1 MFSLIRNFTSLR
13 AVKLGCIQEKS
24 KQVLVFPFICTNF
37 VPMKKLMALLLLFVL
52 ASWMPIH
59 AQNGMIVQHYTLEEG
74 LPSNTVYC
82 SLKDKDGFV
91 WFGTWYGLCSFDGS
105 KFTPFVTR
113 SRQESDIP
121 PRKVISMVEDG
132 DDNIWIRNVDNRLY
146 LYDKHND
153 IYHEIYDELKKIS
166 QNVQVIKIQR
176 ASNGHVLIL
185 TRNKNLYEAYPQP
198 LPKGGEN
205 GGGGSSP
212 TIQRI
217 FDGSLAIDPATFRL
231 QHNIFGVSENYLYW
245 LGTDFKLDVVPR
257 PKGNQYLSLI
267 KPDKLYSFYYHIGN
281 QIYIG
286 NQQGETYIID
296 ADKGTVQNYSSPDIP
311 ILTDAKNQQW
321 FINHNEQSLVCQN
334 PLTGF
339 RQHFPIPQGEKIATR
354 KCCDAGQNGLFF
366 LHENGIVWRYDQ
378 QTGIMQDIADFRQFS
393 STSANA
399 LRFFD
404 MDIDSEGLLWL
415 SSTTNGVYKVNFTP
429 FSFSFFMSEM
439 LSQENEIG
447 DSQGI
452 RAIFQQ
458 KNGNLWIGTRNGTLY
473 CINPMTQAIVPTA
486 VNGIG
491 NVYHV
496 MEDSRGQLW
505 FCTKGNG
512 LFRLNSGNGELT
524 HFESNPADRYS
535 LNDNRVYYI
544 FEDSRHHIWVCTF
557 GGGLNL
563 IQQRGGR
570 TAFINRNNE
579 FADYP
584 KYDLY
589 LNARAITED
598 STGRLWVGTTDGLMS
613 FAGSFSKPQD
623 IHFEIYREQQDAGTV
638 DNDVFS
644 LYKDSK
650 GHIWMGMFGG
660 GLNLLEGYDEKT
672 HRPQLKNYPFTE
684 QLSGNVVSSIIEDHQ
699 HHLWLCTEN
708 GLASLNPEEE
718 TTLRSYDRFSGFPI
732 VNVEDNTIAC
742 LADGRIFIGCQQ
754 GVLAFDPKVVMNETV
769 RQYPIYIV
777 DFRVQNRQLN
787 DFQPPIYEGSVRYA
801 KEIVLKH
808 DQSMFSIEFASL
820 NYTDQNQVS
829 YSYILDGYEDRWHTN
844 GLNRIASYA
853 NVPPGRYTFR
863 VKTLGSGDSERVL
876 EIRILPPWWAS
887 WWAYI
892 IYTLLFLALLYGAFR
907 LVMYM
912 IRMRNETY
920 VNDRLAELKIRF
932 FTNISHEL
940 RTPLTLIKSPIEELK
955 RNERLSPAG
964 KEYLSLIDNNAKKML
979 QLVNQ
984 ILDFRKVQNGKMKMH
999 VSYTDLNEVLEMFRQ
1014 EYRIHAQE
1022 RDINY
1027 EFLLPDE
1034 HVMAWCDRQKISVVV
1049 NNLIN
1054 NAFKYTREG
1063 GTITVSMEAHPQPL
1077 PKGGEYGAS
1086 PSGRFGGA
1094 LGWATIR
1101 VEDDG
1106 ASIPENKLEEIFE
1119 RFAMAE
1125 NRSDDTTS
1133 TGTGIGLS
1141 LSREFVLMHHG
1152 HIWAENLDK
1161 GVAFVIELPTEKENF
1176 SADEIE
1182 EYVGAHPLTPS
1193 QKDGESDTTQTG
1205 ENNPSPRER
1214 PRVGEHCSGMG
1225 QRVGSLLLIE
1235 DNIDLCHMLS
1245 LQLQNKYT
1253 VLTAHDGEEGLKK
1266 IYQYHPDLIV
1276 SDLMMPKIDGL
1287 ELLKRIRQ
1295 DFNISHIPVIILT
1308 AKQGDEIHTQAI
1320 STGANAYIAKPFSS
1334 QLLEARIGQLLEEQ
1348 RIFQRKMVLAP
1359 TTTKS
1364 IPLGEVGGASQ
1375 YESHLIQKDLE
1386 FVRNVHQIIEK
1397 NLQNEDFNVNTL
1409 AEEMGLSR
1417 SPFFKKLKSLTGFA
1431 PVDLVKEI
1439 RLTKALNYVETTDM
1453 NVTEIAYTVGF
1464 RDPGYFTKCFRQK
1477 YGKTPKEYRNDLNHP
1492 KP

>member
-1 MFSLIRNFTSLR
+1 
-13 AVKLGCIQEKS
+13 
-24 KQVLVFPFICTNF
+24 
-37 VPMKKLMALLLLFVL
+37 MKKKVVLMLLFML
-52 ASWMPIH
+52 ALFMPIH

-74 LPSNTVYC
+74 LLSNTVYC

-113 SRQESDIP
+113 SQQKSEIASSLGQRPTVP

-132 DDNIWIRNVDNRLY
+132 DGYLWIRNVDNRLY

-176 ASNGHVLIL
+176 ASNGHVLLL
-185 TRNKNLYEAYPQP
+185 TRNKQLYEVSVGE
-198 LPKGGEN
+198 KGKI
-205 GGGGSSP
+205 SV
-212 TIQRI
+212 QRI

-231 QHNIFGVSENYLYW
+231 QHNILGVSDQYIYW

-257 PKGNQYLSLI
+257 PKGNQFLSLI
-267 KPDKLYSFYYHIGN
+267 KPDKVYSFYYHTGNKIFIGN
-281 QIYIG
+281 D
-286 NQQGETYIID
+286 QGETYIID
-296 ADKGTVQNYSSPDIP
+296 AEKGTVSSHNSSDIP
-311 ILTDAKNQQW
+311 VFKDSQERQW
-321 FINHNEQSLVCQN
+321 YIDRSGQSLICEN
-334 PLTGF
+334 PQTGF
-339 RQHFPIPQGEKIATR
+339 SQHFSIPQGESITSRKIY
-354 KCCDAGQNGLFF
+354 DAGANGLFF

-378 QTGIMQDIADFRQFS
+378 QTGLMQNLADFRQFS
-393 STSANA
+393 STATNV

-429 FSFSFFMSEM
+429 FSFSFFMPEV
-439 LSQENEIG
+439 LTQENEVG
-447 DSQGI
+447 DQQGI

-458 KNGNLWIGTRNGTLY
+458 KNGNLWIGARNGRLF
-473 CINPMTQAIVPTA
+473 CIDPKTQTIIPSAI
-486 VNGIG
+486 NGIG

-496 MEDSRGQLW
+496 MEDHQGQLW

-512 LFRLNSGNGELT
+512 LFRMNAENGELT
-524 HFESNPADRYS
+524 HFENNPADHYS
-535 LNDNRVYYI
+535 INDNRVYYI
-544 FEDSRHHIWVCTF
+544 FEDSRHRIWVCTF

-570 TAFINRNNE
+570 TVFINRNNE
-579 FADYP
+579 FKKFP

-598 STGRLWVGTTDGLMS
+598 TAGRLWVGTTDGLMS
-613 FAGSFSKPQD
+613 FSGSFSKPETID
-623 IHFEIYREQQDAGTV
+623 FEIYREQQDAGTV

-650 GHIWMGMFGG
+650 GRIWMGMFGG
-660 GLNLLEGYDEKT
+660 GLNLLESYDEKT

-684 QLSGNVVSSIIEDHQ
+684 QLSGNVVSSIIEDRQ
-699 HHLWLCTEN
+699 HYLWLCTEN

-718 TTLRSYDRFSGFPI
+718 STIRNYDRFSGFPI

-754 GVLAFDPKVVMNETV
+754 GVLAFDPKVVMNETA
-769 RQYPIYIV
+769 RQYPIFIV
-777 DFRVQNRQLN
+777 DFRVQNRQLS

-820 NYTDQNQVS
+820 NFTDQNQVS

-863 VKTLGSGDSERVL
+863 VKTLGSGASERVL

-892 IYTLLFLALLYGAFR
+892 LYTLLFLALLYGAFR

-955 RNERLSPAG
+955 RNERLSPSG

-999 VSYTDLNEVLEMFRQ
+999 VSYTDLNELLEMFRQ

-1022 RDINY
+1022 RDISY

-1054 NAFKYTREG
+1054 NAFKYTHEG
-1063 GTITVSMEAHPQPL
+1063 GTITVSMEEQAQTNQPL
-1077 PKGGEYGAS
+1077 PREGNSES
-1086 PSGRFGGA
+1086 LPSGRSEGVV
-1094 LGWATIR
+1094 IR
-1101 VEDDG
+1101 IEDDG

-1152 HIWAENLDK
+1152 HIWAENLEK
-1161 GVAFVIELPTEKENF
+1161 GVAFVIELPTQKENF
-1176 SADEIE
+1176 NADEIE
-1182 EYVGAHPLTPS
+1182 EYVGTQAAPPNLPSREASDESKIPLE
-1193 QKDGESDTTQTG
+1193 GG
-1205 ENNPSPRER
+1205 LRGASPT
-1214 PRVGEHCSGMG
+1214 
-1225 QRVGSLLLIE
+1225 LLLIE
-1235 DNIDLCHMLS
+1235 DNTDLCHMLS
-1245 LQLQNKYT
+1245 LQLQDKYT

-1266 IYQYHPDLIV
+1266 VYQYHPDLIV
-1276 SDLMMPKIDGL
+1276 SDLMMPKMDGL

-1308 AKQGDEIHTQAI
+1308 AKQGEDIHKQTLSI
-1320 STGANAYIAKPFSS
+1320 GANAYITKPFSS
-1334 QLLEARIGQLLEEQ
+1334 ELLQARISQLLEEQ

-1359 TTTKS
+1359 SNSPSRGETLS
-1364 IPLGEVGGASQ
+1364 ASEVPLEGGLRGASP

-1439 RLTKALNYVETTDM
+1439 RLTKARQYVETTDM
-1453 NVTEIAYTVGF
+1453 NFTEIAYIVGF

-1477 YGKTPKEYRNDLNHP
+1477 YGKTPKEYRNDLSR
-1492 KP
+1492 KTD

>member
-1 MFSLIRNFTSLR
+1 M
-13 AVKLGCIQEKS
+13 
-24 KQVLVFPFICTNF
+24 VFPFICTIF
-37 VPMKKLMALLLLFVL
+37 VAMKKIMGLLLLIGL
-52 ASWMPIH
+52 AFWMPIH
-59 AQNGMIVQHYTLEEG
+59 AQDGMIVQHYTLEEG

-105 KFTPFVTR
+105 RFTPFVTR
-113 SRQESDIP
+113 SHGKSDIP
-121 PRKVISMVEDG
+121 PRKVISMVDDG
-132 DDNIWIRNVDNRLY
+132 EGNIWIRNVDNRLY

-153 IYHEIYDELKKIS
+153 TYHEIYDELKKIS

-176 ASNGHVLIL
+176 ADNGRVLLL
-185 TRNKNLYEAYPQP
+185 TRNKHLYEAHPQP
-198 LPKGGEN
+198 LPKGGE
-205 GGGGSSP
+205 SP

-231 QHNIFGVSENYLYW
+231 QHNIFGVSEKYLYW

-267 KPDKLYSFYYHIGN
+267 RPDKVYSYYYHIGN
-281 QIYIG
+281 EIFIG
-286 NQQGETYIID
+286 NNQGETYVID
-296 ADKGTVQNYSSPDIP
+296 AEKGTVRNNPSPDIP
-311 ILTDAKNQQW
+311 VFIDSQKQQW
-321 FINHNEQSLVCQN
+321 FINHSEQSLVCQN
-334 PLTGF
+334 PQTGF
-339 RQHFPIPQGEKIATR
+339 KRHFPIPQGEKIVSR
-354 KCCDAGQNGLFF
+354 KFCDAGANGLFI

-378 QTGIMQDIADFRQFS
+378 QMGIMQDLADLRQFS
-393 STSANA
+393 TTSANA

-429 FSFSFFMSEM
+429 SSFSFFMPDA

-458 KNGNLWIGTRNGTLY
+458 KNGNLWIGARNGTLY
-473 CINPMTQAIVPTA
+473 CINPKTQTIIPSAI
-486 VNGIG
+486 NGIG

-496 MEDSRGQLW
+496 MEDSKGQLW

-512 LFRLNSGNGELT
+512 LFRVDTKSGEIS
-524 HFESNPADRYS
+524 HFGSNTDDRYS
-535 LNDNRVYYI
+535 LNDDRVYYI
-544 FEDSRHHIWVCTF
+544 FEDSRHRIWVCTF

-563 IQQRGGR
+563 IEQRNGK
-570 TAFINRNNE
+570 TLFINRNNE

-598 STGRLWVGTTDGLMS
+598 SAGRLWVGTTDGLMS
-613 FAGSFSKPQD
+613 FSGNFSKPQTVD
-623 IHFEIYREQQDAGTV
+623 FEIYREQQDAGTV

-777 DFRVQNRQLN
+777 DFRVQNRALN
-787 DFQPPIYEGSVRYA
+787 DFQPSIFNGSVRYA

-808 DQSMFSIEFASL
+808 NQNMFSIEFASL
-820 NYTDQNQVS
+820 NFTDQNQVS
-829 YSYILDGYEDRWHTN
+829 YSYILDGYEDQWHAN
-844 GLNRIASYA
+844 GLNRFASYA

-863 VKTLGSGDSERVL
+863 VKTLGSGASERVL

-892 IYTLLFLALLYGAFR
+892 IYTLLFLALLYGVFR
-907 LVMYM
+907 LVIYM

-955 RNERLSPAG
+955 RNERLSPTG

-1034 HVMAWCDRQKISVVV
+1034 HIMAWCDRQKISVVI

-1054 NAFKYTREG
+1054 NAFKYTHEG
-1063 GTITVSMEAHPQPL
+1063 GTITVSMDTQPKAHPQPL
-1077 PKGGEYGAS
+1077 PKGGEYYKAQEAS

-1094 LGWATIR
+1094 LEGVVIR

-1152 HIWAENLDK
+1152 HIWAENMDK
-1161 GVAFVIELPTEKENF
+1161 GVAFVIELPTEKDNF

-1182 EYVGAHPLTPS
+1182 DAHPQSLPKGGKPNMLPTLNGNEDPS
-1193 QKDGESDTTQTG
+1193 L
-1205 ENNPSPRER
+1205 RE
-1214 PRVGEHCSGMG
+1214 GH
-1225 QRVGSLLLIE
+1225 RVGSLLLIE
-1235 DNIDLCHMLS
+1235 DNTDLCHMLS
-1245 LQLQNKYT
+1245 LQLQDKYT

-1276 SDLMMPKIDGL
+1276 SDLMMPKMDGM

-1308 AKQGDEIHTQAI
+1308 AKQGDDIHMQSL
-1320 STGANAYIAKPFSS
+1320 STGANAYITKPFSS
-1334 QLLEARIGQLLEEQ
+1334 QLLEARIAQLLEEQ
-1348 RIFQRKMVLAP
+1348 RIFQRKMVLATQP
-1359 TTTKS
+1359 LTTS
-1364 IPLGEVGGASQ
+1364 RDEESDADRLPLPSGGAGVGS
-1375 YESHLIQKDLE
+1375 YESHLIRKDLE

-1477 YGKTPKEYRNDLNHP
+1477 YGKTPKEYRNDLSH
-1492 KP
+1492 KKD